1 MNDAFVAF
9 AHAGSVATALIW
21 SVHCFGLCGGQGS
34 SNRAASPDRST
45 SLCDRPMTP
54 EKWTDDGAES

>member
-1 MNDAFVAF
+1 MNDAFVVF
-9 AHAGSVATALIW
+9 AHAGKVATALIW

-45 SLCDRPMTP
+45 SLCDRTQLK
-54 EKWTDDGAES
+54 E